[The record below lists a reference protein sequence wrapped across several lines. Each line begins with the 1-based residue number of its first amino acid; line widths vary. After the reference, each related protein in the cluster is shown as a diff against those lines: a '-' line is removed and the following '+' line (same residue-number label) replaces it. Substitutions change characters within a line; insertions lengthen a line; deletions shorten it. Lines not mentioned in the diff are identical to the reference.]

1 MKSFYI
7 HTYGCQMNAHES
19 DRLRH
24 MLLMVGFFEAQTK
37 PEADVV
43 IFQTCSVRDT
53 ASRKVFTHISQARKL
68 PRKPTICVI
77 GCLSAL
83 SEKIEGVD
91 ILLGTNQL
99 EVLVEKL
106 SGTKPDTRFGIEN
119 SIIIMHGCNNFCSY
133 CIVPYARGREF
144 SRDSDDII
152 NEFMQ
157 VKNVGRVIYLLGQNV
172 NSYKCPRTG
181 TTFVELVDRICA
193 IEGDFQLN
201 FISSHPKDFS
211 EELVDCIA
219 RNKKIERNIHLPIQS
234 GNDRILKLMGR
245 GYTAKE
251 YLDKIML
258 LRKKVPNVRI
268 TTDVICGFP
277 GESEEEF
284 EDTKNLFKQVRF
296 NAAFIFPYSE
306 RKGTRA
312 ATMEGR
318 LSTKIKK
325 ERTTELV
332 KLQRVLQS

>member
-1 MKSFYI
+1 
-7 HTYGCQMNAHES
+7 MNAHEG

-24 MLLMVGFFEAQTK
+24 MLLGVGFLEAPTK

-68 PRKPTICVI
+68 PKKPKICVI

-83 SEKIEGVD
+83 TDKIEGVD

-106 SGTKPDTRFGIEN
+106 SGIKPDTRFGIEN
-119 SIIIMHGCNNFCSY
+119 SIIIMHGCNNFCTY
-133 CIVPYARGREF
+133 CIVPYARGREA
-144 SRDSDDII
+144 SRDVDDIV
-152 NEFMQ
+152 NEFMHI
-157 VKNVGRVIYLLGQNV
+157 KDNGKVIYLLGQNV

-181 TTFVELVDRICA
+181 VGFVELVDRLCA
-193 IEGDFQLN
+193 IEGEFLLN

-211 EELVDCIA
+211 EELVECIA

-245 GYTAKE
+245 GYTAGE
-251 YLDKIML
+251 YLSKINL
-258 LRKKVPNVRI
+258 LKKRVPGVRI

-277 GESEEEF
+277 SETEEEF
-284 EDTKNLFKQVRF
+284 QDTITVFEKVRF

-306 RKGTRA
+306 RKGTKA
-312 ATMEGR
+312 ATMDGR
-318 LSTKIKK
+318 LGTPIKK
-325 ERTTELV
+325 ERTTRLL
-332 KLQRVLQS
+332 KLQSVLQNQ